1 MKSAK
6 WVTTFNA
13 ARYRACASLFNA
25 ARYRACASLILVGGA
40 LSAAVSLN
48 AQALSHVPRLNIT
61 SRRPAFD
68 GRSFGTAGPYEI
80 LLVRAQPLPDAKAAQ
95 NAGIVDIVEAP

>member
-6 WVTTFNA
+6 WMTT
-13 ARYRACASLFNA
+13 FNA

-48 AQALSHVPRLNIT
+48 AQALSHVTRLNIT

-68 GRSFGTAGPYEI
+68 GKSFGTAGPYEI
-80 LLVRAQPLPDAKAAQ
+80 LLGRAQALADPKATQ
-95 NAGIVDIVEAP
+95 NAGIADIDKAPRNTSGLIE